1 MVKIETTNS
10 TQIDEKGGKQTL
22 LIGKNAIYA
31 IPETGWRTVI
41 TNTDHVSPIAST
53 VNIRP
58 HTGHWCYTVSVD
70 QKSMMPT

>member
-41 TNTDHVSPIAST
+41 TNTDHVSLVASAVSKPILVYLAKIQELFCT
-53 VNIRP
+53 
-58 HTGHWCYTVSVD
+58 T
-70 QKSMMPT
+70 

>member
-10 TQIDEKGGKQTL
+10 TQIDEKGEKQAL

-41 TNTDHVSPIAST
+41 KNTDHVSL
-53 VNIRP
+53 
-58 HTGHWCYTVSVD
+58 
-70 QKSMMPT
+70 

>member
-1 MVKIETTNS
+1 MVKKETTNS

-41 TNTDHVSPIAST
+41 TNTDHVSLVAST
-53 VNIRP
+53 VSKD
-58 HTGHWCYTVSVD
+58 HTWVIGVT
-70 QKSMMPT
+70 

>member
-41 TNTDHVSPIAST
+41 TNTDHVPPSL
-53 VNIRP
+53 
-58 HTGHWCYTVSVD
+58 HC
-70 QKSMMPT
+70 Q